1 MQEWSKWCVDRRY
14 SACLTLHMSLKEAG
28 FDVPSFP
35 PKVFFGKTATAKVVA
50 RQSAIP
56 SHSALKC
63 GREPANVAALSPS
76 PVADVAVASP
86 VPMQTGHG

>member
-56 SHSALKC
+56 SHSARPHRL
-63 GREPANVAALSPS
+63 P
-76 PVADVAVASP
+76 
-86 VPMQTGHG
+86 